1 MLHRASYRT
10 PCFGTTLMRH
20 FCYLSFTIA
29 ALPCSVIQPPL
40 WTILVPLGRSSS
52 SFPTRRQRTVVAI
65 DVASITATANHSLS
79 MASGAVVKSRSV
91 LNPFWPS
98 HGHDDESASLER
110 FWRVPEPHSRHHL
123 PVACGSVPLTWHG
136 GVYRPLRLYQ
146 GQALRALRGLDRT
159 SAPE

>member
-1 MLHRASYRT
+1 MITQQKLGANLKAKVADYLWGTDQSREHRRVLSHRASYRT

-40 WTILVPLGRSSS
+40 WTILVPFGRSSS

-98 HGHDDESASLER
+98 HGHDDESTSLER
-110 FWRVPEPHSRHHL
+110 FW
-123 PVACGSVPLTWHG
+123 
-136 GVYRPLRLYQ
+136 
-146 GQALRALRGLDRT
+146 
-159 SAPE
+159 